1 VDLYWDRE
9 REDLVLPTV
18 IFVHGAFIWEPEW
31 WWRPVA
37 ERLASHGIESRTV
50 QLPSCGPEP
59 PLGDLHD
66 DAAAVRGVIDSIEG
80 PVILVGHSYGGIVIS
95 EAAAGQPSVRH
106 LVYMSAFVPD
116 GTSAVTS
123 EFTNPNDMR
132 SFDLT
137 FGGDGLRAR
146 LGSLMVA
153 LTRGRVSSWMVP
165 FASRK
170 GIVARLTAAMICWL
184 SAGGY
189 ATGGEGGTKAY
200 LLEELPEP
208 ALVEGS
214 LRRLTRQAAEAGVQA
229 PRAAAWKEIP
239 STFIVILH
247 DLDVSVERQRTHA
260 GRCTHVIE
268 MPTNHFAHL
277 ERPDL
282 VCDALVEV
290 AARVTGGE
298 RTTAG

>member
-1 VDLYWDRE
+1 MQ
-9 REDLVLPTV
+9 PTF
-18 IFVHGAFIWEPEW
+18 IFVHGAFIWDPDW
-31 WWRPVA
+31 WWHLVA
-37 ERLASHGIESRTV
+37 QRLEQHGIPSRTV

-66 DAAAVRGVIDSIEG
+66 DSAAVRRAIDEVDG
-80 PVILVGHSYGGIVIS
+80 PVVLVGHSYGGIVIT
-95 EAAAGQPSVRH
+95 EAAAGHPKVRH

-116 GTSAVTS
+116 GTSAVQS
-123 EFTNPNDMR
+123 EFTNPDDMR

-137 FGGDGLRAR
+137 MGGRGIRAALFSLTLR
-146 LGSLMVA
+146 
-153 LTRGRVSSWMVP
+153 LTRGRANAMMIPIVS
-165 FASRK
+165 RRN
-170 GIVARLTAAMICWL
+170 GLARLASSLVCWM

-189 ATGGEGGTKAY
+189 ATGGEGGTKSY
-200 LLEELPEP
+200 LLEELPDP

-214 LRRLTRQAAEAGVQA
+214 LKRLTRQAAEAGLQS

-247 DLDVSVERQRTHA
+247 DLDVSVDRQRTHA
-260 GRCTHVIE
+260 RRCTYVVE

-282 VCDALVEV
+282 VCEALVGV
-290 AARVTGGE
+290 AARVTDGE
-298 RTTAG
+298 RAAAG

>member
-1 VDLYWDRE
+1 VQ
-9 REDLVLPTV
+9 PTI
-18 IFVHGAFIWEPEW
+18 IFVHGAFIWDPDW

-37 ERLASHGIESRTV
+37 QRLEQHGIPSRTV

-66 DAAAVRGVIDSIEG
+66 DAAAVCRAIDSVEG
-80 PVILVGHSYGGIVIS
+80 PVVLVGHSYGGIVIT
-95 EAAAGQPSVRH
+95 EAAAGHPGVRH

-116 GTSAVTS
+116 GTSAVAS
-123 EFTNPNDMR
+123 DFTNPADMR
-132 SFDLT
+132 AFDLT
-137 FGGDGLRAR
+137 IGGRGARAW
-146 LGSLMVA
+146 LGSRMLG
-153 LTRGRVSSWMVP
+153 LTRGRANAWMIPFVSRRGVVGRLASGMVCWM
-165 FASRK
+165 S
-170 GIVARLTAAMICWL
+170 G
-184 SAGGY
+184 GGY
-189 ATGGEGGTKAY
+189 ATGGEGGTKSY
-200 LLEELPEP
+200 LLESLPDP

-214 LRRLTRQAAEAGVQA
+214 LRRLTRQSAEAGLQA

-239 STFIVILH
+239 STFIVILN

-260 GRCTHVIE
+260 RRCTYVVE

-290 AARVTGGE
+290 VGRVTGGE
-298 RTTAG
+298 RTAAG